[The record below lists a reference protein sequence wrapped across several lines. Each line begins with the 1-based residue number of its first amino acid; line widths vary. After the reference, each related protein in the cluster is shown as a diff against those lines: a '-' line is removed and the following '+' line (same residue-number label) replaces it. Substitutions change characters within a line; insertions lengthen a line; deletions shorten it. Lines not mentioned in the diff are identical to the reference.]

1 MNPIDVLW
9 QSRTVCAEY
18 VAQLQRE
25 KEEKIANASTAEEL
39 AEFVGDDDEWIRY
52 LVVKHP
58 LADEKILRVLS
69 DDDED
74 NDIAEIAKE
83 RLEGD
88 DTWKVLL

>member
-1 MNPIDVLW
+1 MNPIEVLW

-18 VAQLQRE
+18 VAQLQRK

-39 AEFVGDDDEWIRY
+39 AEFAKDDDEWIRY

-58 LADEKILRVLS
+58 LADKSILRKLVN
-69 DDDED
+69 DED

>member
-1 MNPIDVLW
+1 MSPIKTLW
-9 QSRTVCAEY
+9 ESRTVCAEY

-25 KEEKIANASTAEEL
+25 KEEKIASASTAEEL
-39 AEFVGDDDEWIRY
+39 AEFVEDEDDWIRY

-58 LADEKILRVLS
+58 LVDEKILKVLS

-74 NDIAEIAKE
+74 SDIAEIAKE

-88 DTWKVLL
+88 NTWKVLL